1 VLARLWHRFNDILR
15 RLLLLVGIVEI
26 IIIGAGQLV
35 LDYVHLLAEDELLAA
50 LLYLVISGPEALQLV
65 CLKRWVFG

>member
-65 CLKRWVFG
+65 CLKR